1 MVSRKDENDNRIN
14 NKHYKDNM
22 RVLTFLTFLIA
33 IVFMVGLDIVMFMEN
48 PWYGIGGIIGIVG
61 FFVAYSISGD
71 MIVAPRDYWRLS
83 SWEVFK
89 KKFGYGFTAFML
101 VAVIASAVLGAIFT

>member
-1 MVSRKDENDNRIN
+1 
-14 NKHYKDNM
+14 M
-22 RVLTFLTFLIA
+22 RVLVFLTFMIA
-33 IVFMVGLDIVMFMEN
+33 MIFMIGLDIVMFMEN
-48 PWYGIGGIIGIVG
+48 PLFGIGGIIGIIG

-89 KKFGYGFTAFML
+89 KKFGYGFSAFML
-101 VAVIASAVLGAIFT
+101 IGLIASAVLGAIFS

>member
-1 MVSRKDENDNRIN
+1 
-14 NKHYKDNM
+14 M
-22 RVLTFLTFLIA
+22 RVLVFLTFMIA
-33 IVFMVGLDIVMFMEN
+33 IIFMIGLDIVMFMEN
-48 PWYGIGGIIGIVG
+48 PLFGIGGIIGIIG

-89 KKFGYGFTAFML
+89 KKFGYGLTAYIL
-101 VAVIASAVLGAIFT
+101 VTCISAALLLAIFR

>member
-1 MVSRKDENDNRIN
+1 M
-14 NKHYKDNM
+14 
-22 RVLTFLTFLIA
+22 
-33 IVFMVGLDIVMFMEN
+33 VFMIGLDVVLFMED
-48 PWYGIGGIIGIVG
+48 PLYGIGGIIGIIG

-89 KKFGYGFTAFML
+89 KKFGYGFSAFML
-101 VAVIASAVLGAIFT
+101 VALIASAVLSAIFN

>member
-1 MVSRKDENDNRIN
+1 
-14 NKHYKDNM
+14 M
-22 RVLTFLTFLIA
+22 RVLTFLTFILALI
-33 IVFMVGLDIVMFMEN
+33 FMVGLDIILFMEN
-48 PWYGIGGIIGIVG
+48 ALYGIGGIIGIVG

-89 KKFGYGFTAFML
+89 KKFGYGFSAFIL
-101 VAVIASAVLGAIFT
+101 VTFISAALMGAILG